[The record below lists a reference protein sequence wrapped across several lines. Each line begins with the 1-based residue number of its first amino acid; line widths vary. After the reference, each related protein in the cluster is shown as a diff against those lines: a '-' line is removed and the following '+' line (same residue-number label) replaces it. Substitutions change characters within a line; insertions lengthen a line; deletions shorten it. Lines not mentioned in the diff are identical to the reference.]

1 MQKLVFFVDDEKMIL
16 NLLEYTIKNHKDFE
30 IKTFRSGEECLQ
42 NLSLNPDLII
52 LDHVFQGGD
61 DNALNGLET
70 LKKIREIRKDIPVV
84 ILSGHDDKDLHNKFI
99 STGAN
104 DFIQKD
110 DYFID
115 ALMEAIDKNL

>member
-1 MQKLVFFVDDEKMIL
+1 MQKTVFFVDDEKMIL

-30 IKTFRSGEECLQ
+30 IKTFRSGEECLE

-52 LDHVFQGGD
+52 LDHVFQSEND
-61 DNALNGLET
+61 VVMNGLET
-70 LKKIREIRKDIPVV
+70 LKKIREMNREIPVV
-84 ILSGHDDKDLHNKFI
+84 ILSGQEDKDLHKKYLD
-99 STGAN
+99 SGAN

-115 ALMEAIDKNL
+115 SLMEVIDRNL